1 MNKPEIL
8 ELGLRPYR
16 HVQEQLFKEGI
27 ERDQL
32 GLPPK
37 HHLIFCSHFPVYT
50 LGRNA
55 SEAFISGQARQSG
68 AEIIRIQRGGEV
80 TFHGPGQLVVYPIL
94 NLNALGLGLAR
105 YVEVLEQSVINC
117 LKAYEI
123 QAHRIEG
130 AAGIWINSKSGGVKK
145 ICAIGIQASRPMCM
159 HGIAV
164 NLHTDLNYFNLI
176 TPCGIADKG
185 VCRLSDETDL
195 EVDEDHFKRLFLKEF
210 CALSGLGS

>member
-1 MNKPEIL
+1 MTTSLVMNKPEIL

-16 HVQEQLFKEGI
+16 EVQEQLFKEGI

-94 NLNALGLGLAR
+94 NLNALSRFGVKA
-105 YVEVLEQSVINC
+105 VESLLEGKTNYMVGMLNDKVALTPLEQAIKGTS
-117 LKAYEI
+117 EI
-123 QAHRIEG
+123 
-130 AAGIWINSKSGGVKK
+130 
-145 ICAIGIQASRPMCM
+145 
-159 HGIAV
+159 
-164 NLHTDLNYFNLI
+164 
-176 TPCGIADKG
+176 DKELLR
-185 VCRLSDETDL
+185 VSDIMTT
-195 EVDEDHFKRLFLKEF
+195 
-210 CALSGLGS
+210 